1 LEALKNGISHKNEL
15 RTVDLGENGIK
26 DDGILA
32 LAQGLKTH
40 VRLHMLFLDN
50 NAITA

>member
-1 LEALKNGISHKNEL
+1 
-15 RTVDLGENGIK
+15 VDLGENGIK

-50 NAITA
+50 NQITAQGAEYLAECLKNK